1 MDVNLVLFKNDG
13 TQKVFQLSNGVTVIG
28 RRPDCHLRVP
38 VKLVSRKHCQ
48 LSRNEGELK
57 VRDLGS
63 LNGTF
68 LNGKRVDE
76 AVMQAGDR
84 IKVGP
89 ITLTLQIDG
98 SPEKA
103 EGFDA
108 LISEMPGRD
117 LVSDSS
123 AAIDPG
129 KASDRGGSD

>member
-1 MDVNLVLFKNDG
+1 MDVNLVLFKKDG
-13 TQKVFQLSNGVTVIG
+13 TQKVFELSNGVTVIG

-38 VKLVSRKHCQ
+38 IKLVSRRHCQ
-48 LSRNEGELK
+48 LSHSEGELK
-57 VRDLGS
+57 IRDLDS

-76 AVMQAGDR
+76 AVIQAGDR

-98 SPEKA
+98 STEKA
-103 EGFDA
+103 DGFDA
-108 LISEMPGRD
+108 LISEMPGQD

-123 AAIDPG
+123 SAIDPG
-129 KASDRGGSD
+129 KTPDRGGSD